1 MDWQRTRI
9 ADPLAP
15 APRALTQYCS
25 SRAEQEIRATN
36 TTWPRGH
43 PHPTEPATA
52 SIDKKGGPRGGSSAF
67 ERLSSLAWSSCDL
80 LALVLGC

>member
-36 TTWPRGH
+36 T
-43 PHPTEPATA
+43 
-52 SIDKKGGPRGGSSAF
+52 I
-67 ERLSSLAWSSCDL
+67 
-80 LALVLGC
+80 